1 MWPRIWS
8 GRASATSA
16 ATVIR
21 LRSRFASP
29 GRSQTSPK
37 TTLSVSS
44 PSFGNTS
51 RTLPMVDG
59 GAERAAIANLL
70 GECRSIDS
78 IMQCVTTGQLESP
91 YAWARLFASLALM
104 TLGGVA
110 MYGVTVALPAVQAEF
125 GVARADAALP
135 YTLTMIGFG
144 IGGILMGTLA
154 DRYGVI
160 VPVVLGALGLGTGL
174 ILAGMSGSI
183 LQFALAHGVLA
194 GLLGCSAT
202 FAPLVADVSLWFT
215 KRRGIAVAIVISG
228 NSLAGA
234 VWPPILQH
242 LFDSVGWRA
251 TYIGAGIFCM
261 VAMLGLA
268 LVLRK
273 RPPAIAAGISPT
285 VEAKPERPLGLSPT
299 ALTVLLGIAG
309 VACCVAMSMPQVHI
323 VAYCGDLGYGRQ
335 RGAEMLSLMLGCGI
349 VSRLAS
355 GWISDRIGGLR
366 TLLLGSVLQGI
377 ALALFLA
384 FDGLAS
390 LYVVSALFGL
400 FQGGLVPAYALIV
413 REYFPPREAG
423 TRVAIILMATLF
435 GMAFGGWVSG
445 AIYDATGSYR
455 AAFVNGIGWNLLNL
469 TIAAWLVR
477 RAFSTTP
484 TAAPAFRG

>member
-1 MWPRIWS
+1 MQRMS
-8 GRASATSA
+8 TA
-16 ATVIR
+16 
-21 LRSRFASP
+21 
-29 GRSQTSPK
+29 
-37 TTLSVSS
+37 
-44 PSFGNTS
+44 
-51 RTLPMVDG
+51 LP
-59 GAERAAIANLL
+59 
-70 GECRSIDS
+70 
-78 IMQCVTTGQLESP
+78 ESP
-91 YAWARLFASLALM
+91 YAWLRLAASLALM

-110 MYGVTVALPAVQAEF
+110 MYGVVVALPAVQAEF
-125 GVARADAALP
+125 GVARADASLP

-144 IGGILMGTLA
+144 IGGILMGALA

-174 ILAGMSGSI
+174 ILAGMSASV
-183 LQFALAHGVLA
+183 LQFALAHGFLA

-228 NSLAGA
+228 NYLAGA
-234 VWPPILQH
+234 VWPPVLQQ
-242 LFDSVGWRA
+242 LFDRAGWRA
-251 TYIGAGIFCM
+251 TYIGVGIFCI
-261 VAMLGLA
+261 VVMLGLA

-273 RPPAIAAGISPT
+273 RPPAISAASSAT
-285 VEAKPERPLGLSPT
+285 VAAKPERPLGLSPN
-299 ALTVLLGIAG
+299 ALTVLLSIAG

-377 ALALFLA
+377 ALALFLP
-384 FDGLAS
+384 FDGLVS

-400 FQGGLVPAYALIV
+400 FQGGLVPAYAIII

-423 TRVAIILMATLF
+423 MRTGVVLMATLF
-435 GMAFGGWVSG
+435 GMALGGWVSG
-445 AIYDATGSYR
+445 AIYDVSGSYR

-477 RAFSTTP
+477 RAFSTAP
-484 TAAPAFRG
+484 RAAPASLY